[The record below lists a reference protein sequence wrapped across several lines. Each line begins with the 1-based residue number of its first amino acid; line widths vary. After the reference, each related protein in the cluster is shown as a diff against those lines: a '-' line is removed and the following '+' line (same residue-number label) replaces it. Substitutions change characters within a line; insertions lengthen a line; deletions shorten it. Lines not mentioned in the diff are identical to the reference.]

1 MKLLLPDVLA
11 KPAPEPLSALEEG
24 LRGPGAAQAREQA
37 RARLKDLEQRTRAGI
52 AAGVALERYRELAA
66 LLDACLAAQ
75 EVLTGLSGA
84 LPAAPVRAPARM
96 RFASGG

>member
-11 KPAPEPLSALEEG
+11 KPAPEPLSALEEA
-24 LRGPGAAQAREQA
+24 LRGPGAAQACEQA
-37 RARLKDLEQRTRAGI
+37 RARLKELEQRTRAGI

-75 EVLTGLSGA
+75 EVLAVLSCA
-84 LPAAPVRAPARM
+84 LPAAEARPPAGM
-96 RFASGG
+96 HFVSGG

>member
-11 KPAPEPLSALEEG
+11 TPGPGPLSALEEG
-24 LRGPGAAQAREQA
+24 LYGPDAAQACAQA

-75 EVLTGLSGA
+75 EVLASLACA
-84 LPAAPVRAPARM
+84 LPAAAARPPPGM
-96 RFASGG
+96 PFVSGG